1 MLRGREVKNPL
12 LLFRNVVLLRTKQ
25 RLTNWSVISLISIIY
40 KSVFKNKV
48 EMRSIIDS
56 EGLPVIIFL
65 LIKIRGKTRVL
76 SKMKLS
82 DDNYK
87 HKQIL
92 YEREIIL
99 LVTQSCKKNLIRM
112 IGLQVPPDKNDR
124 G

>member
-112 IGLQVPPDKNDR
+112 IGLQVPPDKNNR
-124 G
+124 E

>member
-1 MLRGREVKNPL
+1 
-12 LLFRNVVLLRTKQ
+12 
-25 RLTNWSVISLISIIY
+25 
-40 KSVFKNKV
+40 
-48 EMRSIIDS
+48 MRSIIDS
-56 EGLPVIIFL
+56 EGIPVIIFL
-65 LIKIRGKTRVL
+65 LIEIRGKTRVL